1 MPIVPG
7 REAALNVSPQGHFGA
22 VAGQGRR
29 GPPDYRSGAGTGISA
44 KLEEAGGTDLIV
56 IYNSGRFRMGGRGS
70 LAGMMPYGDANAI
83 VMEMAREVLPVV
95 TKTPVLAGVCAT
107 DPFRVMRV
115 FLEEVRRSGFAGV
128 QNFPTVGL
136 IDGVFRQ
143 NLEETGMG
151 FGKEVDMI
159 GLAHELDLLT
169 TPYAFNADE
178 ARAMAEAGCDIL
190 IPHMGLT
197 TKGSIGARTSLTLDD
212 CVKRVQELR
221 HAAVT
226 VKGDVLV
233 LCHGGPIAEP
243 ADAQYIL
250 ERTEGIVGFYGASS
264 MERLPV
270 EAAIANRVREF
281 TEMRLPKDDPT
292 RPAPRR

>member
-1 MPIVPG
+1 MYKRKEILDRLRAKVASGKPIIG
-7 REAALNVSPQGHFGA
+7 G
-22 VAGQGRR
+22 
-29 GPPDYRSGAGTGISA
+29 GAGTGLSA
-44 KLEEAGGTDLIV
+44 KLEEAGGIDLIV

-83 VMEMAREVLPVV
+83 VMDMAREVLPIVE
-95 TKTPVLAGVCAT
+95 KTPVLAGVCGT
-107 DPFRVMRV
+107 DPFRMMPI
-115 FLEEVRRSGFAGV
+115 FLEEVRRAGFSGV

-143 NLEETGMG
+143 NLEETDMG

-159 GLAHELDLLT
+159 RLAHELDLLT

-178 ARAMAEAGCDIL
+178 ARDMARAGCDIL

-197 TKGSIGARTSLTLDD
+197 TKGSIGAKTAVTLDEAAQ
-212 CVKRVQELR
+212 RVQAM
-221 HAAVT
+221 HDAA
-226 VKGDVLV
+226 KRLNRDVLV
-233 LCHGGPIAEP
+233 LCHGGPIADP

-250 ERTEGIVGFYGASS
+250 DHTEGVVGFYGASS

-270 EAAIANRVREF
+270 EPAITNRIREF
-281 TEMRLPKDDPT
+281 GQIRLDP
-292 RPAPRR
+292 RGN